1 MARHVL
7 FLTHLFVSAAFLSIF
22 GVTDAA
28 ASCGYSAYYTQ
39 SGPSCFDCS
48 TRTLLHQAGC
58 TPSTPPTDTVF
69 YLSGSA
75 AEGVTSL
82 VNSGGTATFVTD
94 HAGVGSNAVALVGGA
109 LGATRA
115 CEASA
120 VGAGGVLSFSASAWV
135 YCPISARSSVL
146 EWGAAS
152 DPSGG
157 ASPAAL
163 ALQVASPIVP
173 IGVASTLAGS
183 LVSQVTLS
191 YPFGVAVIPSSG
203 AVVVSDVGTS
213 FLRVVTPLGFVTNLA
228 GQGIST
234 GFDGSCGSATSFSH
248 PHGIAVFPNSENIV
262 VADRDNNCIRIVSP
276 AGVVSTLAGNRVAAH
291 ADGAGATASFW
302 SPRGVAVVGSSGAVV
317 VADTLNHCIRLID
330 SLLVVT
336 TLAGGGFGQGTLGG
350 AFADGVGTAA
360 SFSGPSGVAVVA
372 SSGMIVVADTTN
384 NRIRLVSPLGV
395 VTTLAGSGLAT
406 FADGAGTAAGFNQPS
421 GVDVIPASGTVVV
434 ADSGNNRVRL
444 VSPLGVVTTLAG
456 AGGAAYADGM
466 GIYSNFNG
474 LTGVAVLSSS
484 GAVAVAD
491 NGNNRLRLVTLP
503 AVLPACDSAWHHVA
517 LTYSPS
523 ASPYTLSAYLD
534 GALVLAQ
541 AATITLPS
549 ASLSYL
555 RIGFSGDPT
564 VNGGSL
570 FSGSL
575 SDLRIYARALLTSEI
590 EQLAGTAVAVCSGGM
605 YTYGGPGCAPCG
617 LNANFV
623 SAAAGCAPST
633 GPTDTAFFWSGSQVE
648 GFTAFPFAG
657 PAEPNDWTFVTD
669 HSGAPSGAI
678 TLGHSYIQGTSV
690 PLGIPSGGTNL
701 PYSASA
707 WVSCQ
712 SGISGSLYVLF
723 WGSAGNMPSSM
734 NGINAGDSI
743 ALVVSSISTSP
754 SGLRFFVP
762 ACSGAWTHAAV
773 VYDSTT
779 ISAFVNGT
787 LAVSHALSSSMPARA
802 NNYLRIGPAVDFN
815 LSVSDVRIYARA
827 LSADEVAQLATP
839 CSGSTYSYGS
849 GACSPCAAGA
859 TFVSAVAS
867 CMPSTGPTDTT
878 FYLSGTQ
885 TEGYAAFPT
894 LRVAPA
900 FVSDHLGMQSGAL
913 DISQNNY
920 LAVPGPSAP
929 SKIASIGSFFSA
941 SAWVKCPPVQTPFF
955 VLFWGQATL
964 GGQANSP
971 VYGFRSQF
979 GFSLVASSLAI
990 GASASFVP
998 ACNGLR
1004 VQIASS

>member
-1 MARHVL
+1 M
-7 FLTHLFVSAAFLSIF
+7 IPP
-22 GVTDAA
+22 
-28 ASCGYSAYYTQ
+28 
-39 SGPSCFDCS
+39 GPP
-48 TRTLLHQAGC
+48 H
-58 TPSTPPTDTVF
+58 PSV
-69 YLSGSA
+69 
-75 AEGVTSL
+75 
-82 VNSGGTATFVTD
+82 
-94 HAGVGSNAVALVGGA
+94 
-109 LGATRA
+109 
-115 CEASA
+115 
-120 VGAGGVLSFSASAWV
+120 
-135 YCPISARSSVL
+135 
-146 EWGAAS
+146 
-152 DPSGG
+152 
-157 ASPAAL
+157 
-163 ALQVASPIVP
+163 
-173 IGVASTLAGS
+173 
-183 LVSQVTLS
+183 
-191 YPFGVAVIPSSG
+191 
-203 AVVVSDVGTS
+203 
-213 FLRVVTPLGFVTNLA
+213 
-228 GQGIST
+228 
-234 GFDGSCGSATSFSH
+234 
-248 PHGIAVFPNSENIV
+248 
-262 VADRDNNCIRIVSP
+262 IRIVSP

-350 AFADGVGTAA
+350 AFADGKGTAA

-372 SSGMIVVADTTN
+372 SSGVIVVADTTN

-523 ASPYTLSAYLD
+523 ASPYSLSAYLD

-541 AATITLPS
+541 AATITLPP
-549 ASLSYL
+549 APPSYL
-555 RIGFSGDPT
+555 RIGWSGDMT
-564 VNGGSL
+564 VSGGSL
-570 FSGSL
+570 LSGSM
-575 SDLRIYARALLTSEI
+575 SDLRIYARALNTSEI
-590 EQLAGTAVAVCSGGM
+590 GQLAGTVVAVCSGG
-605 YTYGGPGCAPCG
+605 TYSYGSAGCAPCG
-617 LNANFV
+617 PNAIFV
-623 SAAAGCAPST
+623 SATDGCAPSI
-633 GPTDTAFFWSGSQVE
+633 GPTDTAFFWSGSQAE
-648 GFTAFPFAG
+648 GFAAFPSAG
-657 PAEPNDWTFVTD
+657 PAVAAGEMTFVTD

-678 TLGHSYIQGTSV
+678 KLGQSYIQGASV
-690 PLGIPSGGTNL
+690 PSAIPSGGTNL

-762 ACSGAWTHAAV
+762 ACSGSWTHAAI
-773 VYDSTT
+773 VYNSDV
-779 ISAFVNGT
+779 ISVFVNGT
-787 LAVSHALSSSMPARA
+787 FVGAHPVSSSSLPARA
-802 NNYLRIGPAVDFN
+802 NNYLRIGPAVSIS

-839 CSGSTYSYGS
+839 CSGSTYSYAGSTSSYGS

-859 TFVSAVAS
+859 TFASAVAS
-867 CMPSTGPTDTT
+867 CMPSTGPTDTA

-894 LRVAPA
+894 LGVAPA
-900 FVSDHLGMQSGAL
+900 FVSDHLGMPSGAL
-913 DISQNNY
+913 NISQINF
-920 LAVPGPSAP
+920 LSVPGPSAP
-929 SKIASIGSFFSA
+929 SKIASIGSSFSA
-941 SAWVKCPPVQTPFF
+941 SAWVKCPPVPTPFF
-955 VLFWGQATL
+955 VLLWGQAGL
-964 GGQANSP
+964 SSAYGGFNS
-971 VYGFRSQF
+971 VF
-979 GFSLVASSLAI
+979 GIGLVVNSVGTS
-990 GASASFVP
+990 ASASFVP
-998 ACNGLR
+998 ACNGLQ
-1004 VQIASS
+1004 VQC